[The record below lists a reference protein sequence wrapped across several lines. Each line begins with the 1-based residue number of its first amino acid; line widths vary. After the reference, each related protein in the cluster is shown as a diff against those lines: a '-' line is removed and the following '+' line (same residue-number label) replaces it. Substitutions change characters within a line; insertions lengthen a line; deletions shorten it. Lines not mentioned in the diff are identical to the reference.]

1 MLIYI
6 IFLLALNKNTFKIHS
21 NYILIKYGRFFHL
34 KLCKL
39 LLGEKTVIFINSC
52 IKFAALRGIAV
63 RRRLSRRIS
72 LFRFFVRAKK

>member
-6 IFLLALNKNTFKIHS
+6 IFLLALNNYFKNS
-21 NYILIKYGRFFHL
+21 L
-34 KLCKL
+34 KLHSYKIWEIFSSEICKL